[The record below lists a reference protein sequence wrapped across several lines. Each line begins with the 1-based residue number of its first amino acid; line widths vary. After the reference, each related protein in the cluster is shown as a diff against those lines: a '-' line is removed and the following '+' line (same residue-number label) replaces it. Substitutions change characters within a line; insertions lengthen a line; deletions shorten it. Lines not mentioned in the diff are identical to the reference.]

1 MNSVFIVLVLG
12 GSQEKICKNLCPV
25 GRRRRFLSLGLESW
39 LKIWDDHTWK
49 HGGLPRKFATSI
61 WGAKKNKQQTKIK
74 IIALSFDVLY
84 THGKKYGC
92 GVFVNIQPATRAKV
106 CFTSIWPI
114 CLSSR
119 YDMFRS
125 SGIQR

>member
-1 MNSVFIVLVLG
+1 MEAWWSPQKVRNLNLG
-12 GSQEKICKNLCPV
+12 GE
-25 GRRRRFLSLGLESW
+25 
-39 LKIWDDHTWK
+39 
-49 HGGLPRKFATSI
+49 
-61 WGAKKNKQQTKIK
+61 KNKQQTKIK

-106 CFTSIWPI
+106 CFTSIWAI
-114 CLSSR
+114 CLSNR
-119 YDMFRS
+119 YDMVRS